1 MYDILFPYGTY
12 KQKTAED
19 WLLGVTMP
27 NPDVVYDNINTVH
40 ENEVCIKWFSL
51 ARYPQSP
58 ISSRPTLIT
67 GPVWKWA
74 QTLTKR

>member
-40 ENEVCIKWFSL
+40 ENEVCIKWFYHL
-51 ARYPQSP
+51 RG
-58 ISSRPTLIT
+58 ILNLLFHL
-67 GPVWKWA
+67 GPH
-74 QTLTKR
+74 